1 MDEAGS
7 RAFLQIKTPDEIIE
21 QENTIRDLTEKKDNA
36 AKSQHYELAANIR
49 DQIVNEKKTGKI
61 KRKLVQ

>member
-21 QENTIRDLTEKKDNA
+21 QENTIRDLTEKKIMQQN
-36 AKSQHYELAANIR
+36 HNIM
-49 DQIVNEKKTGKI
+49 N
-61 KRKLVQ
+61 